1 MEDMDKFNDQTEK
14 IIEQNA
20 LFLILES
27 KVIFNTGREKVILH
41 PNQIT
46 NVRLVKNRNYTLN
59 ILILVFLIVLF
70 LKVEAFFNESI
81 LFYFL
86 FLGAIVISG
95 ILTSHIKNHSYVML
109 INKGRFD
116 YDEIFVSR
124 KNGTYANDFVSE
136 FKSVQSVLKK
146 IHY

>member
-1 MEDMDKFNDQTEK
+1 MEDTDKFYNHTEK

-59 ILILVFLIVLF
+59 ILILVFLIVLS
-70 LKVEAFFNESI
+70 LKVEAFFNVSI
-81 LFYFL
+81 LFHFL
-86 FLGAIVISG
+86 FLGTIIISG
-95 ILTSHIKNHSYVML
+95 ILTSHIKNYSYVML

-124 KNGTYANDFVSE
+124 KNVTYANDFVSE
-136 FKSVQSVLKK
+136 FKSVQSVVKNFL
-146 IHY
+146 